1 MLELHAIA
9 EKKAVSGGNFDV
21 AMTREERQHFLDGI
35 RRDPGAY
42 YMMLGSVNAEKS
54 VCSRSADRDSIHA
67 SIRGSVGF
75 AALSRMVFGV
85 MEQWME
91 GEMRAQLAAMVA
103 AGDEMETMLWNE
115 TMSFVLGQQGR
126 HAEALVLREQVL
138 EFLKRVAPEDHPATG
153 EVAEL
158 R

>member
-9 EKKAVSGGNFDV
+9 EKKAVGGGNFAV
-21 AMTREERQHFLDGI
+21 AMTREERQRFLDGI

-42 YMMLGSVNAEKS
+42 YTMLGSVNAEKS

-91 GEMRAQLAAMVA
+91 GEMREQIAVRLA
-103 AGDEMETMLWNE
+103 AGDEEGAMGWNG
-115 TMSFVLGQQGR
+115 TLSFVLGEQGR
-126 HAEALVLREQVL
+126 HADALALQEKALELQRRVL
-138 EFLKRVAPEDHPATG
+138 PEDHPDIG
-153 EVAEL
+153 EVDGM
-158 R
+158 